1 MTYFGVLAVYVLPPL
16 LLLAGWAL
24 VRGRLQRADW
34 LAILAHVLLAVIYT
48 TPWDN
53 YLVATGVWWYDPDL
67 VSGLTIGWVPIEEY
81 TFFVLQTLLTGFW
94 VLQVRRLVP
103 DQAEANT
110 QDLTTFRLGITGG
123 AAVLWLVSTVALFAG
138 LRAFTYLTL
147 ILSWALIP
155 VMIQFAVGGDV
166 LLSNWRRWLA
176 SLLPPTFYL
185 WVVDAL
191 AISSGT
197 WTIDPQQT
205 TGLLL
210 AYLPVE
216 EMLFF
221 FMTNL
226 LIVNGMVLIDS
237 PTIRE
242 RVRLGWMNLMLRR
255 VE

>member
-1 MTYFGVLAVYVLPPL
+1 M
-16 LLLAGWAL
+16 
-24 VRGRLQRADW
+24 
-34 LAILAHVLLAVIYT
+34 
-48 TPWDN
+48 
-53 YLVATGVWWYDPDL
+53 
-67 VSGLTIGWVPIEEY
+67 
-81 TFFVLQTLLTGFW
+81 
-94 VLQVRRLVP
+94 
-103 DQAEANT
+103 
-110 QDLTTFRLGITGG
+110 
-123 AAVLWLVSTVALFAG
+123 LWLVSTVALFAG